1 MEHASSLTGLI
12 HANGRMHAWI
22 DKICTNKHVYILTH
36 GQTSGKN
43 RLTERKANIRP
54 ECTCTQMDG
63 QIDASCHSAKGSYR
77 HRFVGSNKTFFWVP
91 WRAFQKLTNLTDAKT
106 KHLMEVNSEPPPP
119 RCPGLPLYVP
129 TCAPSSA
136 ACLAGY
142 SENIEWKV
150 FSIQPVS
157 HLGKEGFGWREQPDF
172 RLWSPAVMTEPRAEN
187 SGESLPEARS
197 SNTRYHGKNF
207 QISNF
212 QTCNR
217 I

>member
-1 MEHASSLTGLI
+1 
-12 HANGRMHAWI
+12 MHAWI

-119 RCPGLPLYVP
+119 RCPGVPLYVP

-157 HLGKEGFGWREQPDF
+157 HLGKEGFGRREQPAF

-207 QISNF
+207 PISNF